1 MMISTLGQLGATLLA
16 AGQKQSPSQ
25 RAQYLSQLGGI
36 GSGAQNDVYK
46 ARQGALMSAQMQ
58 EKMREMEQSKA
69 LSTWASN
76 PENLSKL
83 GVSPE
88 QFSVLGVPGLRAI
101 MQAQATRDPN
111 QMALT
116 QAALAEKQREVGQY
130 NAAVSAI
137 EGANLTP
144 EQKAAALSNPG
155 EWVKTQIKPKKMYRD
170 PEPVLSAT
178 GQPIIDANGRPLM
191 QQLNIETNRMEPISS
206 GTGPI
211 QPPAETEEQK
221 VLGKARGEAQTELR
235 TAAAKAPDNISRLNL
250 LGELTA
256 GVKTG
261 ATADVQ
267 ARIIGLAKAAGV
279 SDQTITKIGGDPN
292 LPATSEAIT
301 KVVNELTIGL
311 IGPGGFPANSF
322 SNADRDFLEKIF
334 PNIRNQPEANQ
345 IAIEVLKRTELRK
358 AQKQAEWRAY
368 TTRMKA
374 EGKKAAFDDFE
385 DEYIEKLNAEEKAG
399 STLFSGL
406 AEVARPF
413 AEKKKPGIIDFGDL
427 K

>member
-1 MMISTLGQLGATLLA
+1 
-16 AGQKQSPSQ
+16 
-25 RAQYLSQLGGI
+25 
-36 GSGAQNDVYK
+36 
-46 ARQGALMSAQMQ
+46 
-58 EKMREMEQSKA
+58 MEQAKA
-69 LSTWASN
+69 MDAWART
-76 PENLSKL
+76 PGNLEKL
-83 GVSPE
+83 GSNLEQYNILGPE
-88 QFSVLGVPGLRAI
+88 GFRSML
-101 MQAQATRDPN
+101 QAKASRDPN

-116 QAALAEKQREVGQY
+116 QATLAGKQREVEQY
-130 NAAVSAI
+130 NAAVAAI
-137 EGANLTP
+137 EGANLSP
-144 EQKAAALSNPG
+144 EQKAAALSNPM
-155 EWVKTQIKPKKMYRD
+155 EWAKTQIRPKKMYRD

-191 QQLNIETNRMEPISS
+191 QQLNTETNRMEPISS

-250 LGELTA
+250 LGELSS

-374 EGKKAAFDDFE
+374 EGKKASFDDFE
-385 DEYIEKLNAEEKAG
+385 DDYIEKLNAEEKAG
-399 STLFSGL
+399 NTLFSGL

-413 AEKKKPGIIDFGDL
+413 TEKKKSGNAIINFGDL
-427 K
+427 Q